1 MKLRDYLLIADLAII
16 DMDDLKK
23 PEKLCRVKTP
33 PDLNRINMGQLMQLV
48 GMKSGYD
55 AVTIPAKVLLGIPE
69 KKILKADAVKVLG
82 FSLWVSK
89 EVGKISK
96 LFAKTNVPP
105 TPEEEQA
112 GAGRMNFGMFG
123 MLDYYA
129 RRMGITDHE
138 EVERVPW
145 VRVYKCMDMDAK
157 TQMYQRRLR
166 MILSK
171 KHK

>member
-16 DMDDLKK
+16 DIDDL
-23 PEKLCRVKTP
+23 PRPDKLCGKKTP
-33 PDLNRINMGQLMQLV
+33 SDLNRINMGQLMQL
-48 GMKSGYD
+48 MAIKTPYD
-55 AVTIPAKVLLGIPE
+55 VLTVPAKVLLGIEE
-69 KKILKADAVKVLG
+69 KKLMKAEACKVIG
-82 FSLWVSK
+82 FSVWASK
-89 EVGKISK
+89 EVARISK
-96 LFAKTNVPP
+96 MFSKTNVPP

-129 RRMGITDHE
+129 RRMGVTDHE

-145 VRVYKCMDMDAK
+145 IRVYKCLDMDAK
-157 TQMYQRRLR
+157 VQRYQRRLR
-166 MILSK
+166 EILNK